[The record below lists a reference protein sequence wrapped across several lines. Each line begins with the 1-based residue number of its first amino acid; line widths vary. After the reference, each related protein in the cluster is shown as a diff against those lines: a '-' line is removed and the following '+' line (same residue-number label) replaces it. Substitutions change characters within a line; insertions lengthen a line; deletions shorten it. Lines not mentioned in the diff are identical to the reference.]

1 VRHTTV
7 GEITMLKLRIAVIVA
22 SIAASAAAAR
32 AEQITYIFSGTASGV
47 YGGLIGFLD
56 APFNVTL
63 VGDTG
68 NVTSGGTEWFNQATS
83 ATFNVD
89 GLTGTLAG
97 SFNEAIVNNDPSSPR
112 AAFGQAQSASPFFVA
127 EALQSSA
134 FETYDL
140 STAFPLTSGTPEFIT
155 QIFET
160 GPLGGILTPTL
171 EFDSASLASF
181 QAVVL
186 VPEPSTW
193 AMMLLGFA
201 GLGFAGYSRTKAR
214 SVVPAA

>member
-1 VRHTTV
+1 
-7 GEITMLKLRIAVIVA
+7 MLKLRIAVIVA
-22 SIAASAAAAR
+22 SIVASAAGAH
-32 AEQITYIFSGTASGV
+32 AEKITYIFSGTASGV
-47 YGGLIGFLD
+47 YGGLIGFFD

-68 NVTSGGTEWFNQATS
+68 DVTSGGTEWFNQATS
-83 ATFNVD
+83 ATFNID

-140 STAFPLTSGTPEFIT
+140 STAFPLTGGTPEFIT

-160 GPLGGILTPTL
+160 GPLGGLLTPTL
-171 EFDSASLASF
+171 EFDSATSASF
-181 QAVVL
+181 EAVL

-214 SVVPAA
+214 SVLPAA